1 MKKKNIEIL
10 STIGPSSLNVKMLNY
25 FNNKVDIVRINL
37 SHVTPDKLPN
47 YIKYLKKNSTST
59 ICIDTEGAQIRTKIK
74 KKIKLRKNQIYKF
87 NKDMMPYLYP
97 YEVFNKIKKNDLIS
111 IGFDDLQVRVIKKN
125 LNSFTVKV
133 LNGGLI
139 ETNKGVV
146 VLNRNLKLNFLT
158 ENDVRSIGIAKK
170 FKIKCFA
177 LSFTNDEN
185 DVKKF
190 KKILPNCRRIYKIE
204 SKLGLK
210 NYKKIIKNGD
220 EFLIDRGD
228 LSKETSIFEIPINQ
242 RKIINEANKRKKK
255 IYVAT
260 NFLETMI
267 EKPYPTRAEVNDIYS
282 SLEMGADGLVLAAET
297 AIGNFPIECVLHLK
311 KMIQIF
317 KKKKSSFKKYG

>member
-1 MKKKNIEIL
+1 MKQKNLQIL
-10 STIGPSSLNVKMLNY
+10 STIGPSSLNKKILNY

-37 SHVTPDKLPN
+37 SHVEPIKLPN
-47 YIKYLKKNSTST
+47 YIKFLQKNSTSK
-59 ICIDTEGAQIRTKIK
+59 ICIDTEGAQIRTKTAFK
-74 KKIKLRKNQIYKF
+74 VRLKKNQIFKFYK
-87 NKDMMPYLYP
+87 NMMPYLYP
-97 YEVFNKIKKNDLIS
+97 LEVFDKIKKDDLIS
-111 IGFDDLQVRVIKKN
+111 IGFDDLQVKVIKKTKK
-125 LNSFTVKV
+125 SFSVKV
-133 LNGGLI
+133 LNSGLI

-158 ENDVRSIGIAKK
+158 ENDLKSIAIAKK

-177 LSFTNDEN
+177 LSFTNNEK
-185 DVKKF
+185 DVKNF

-210 NYKKIIKNGD
+210 NFKKIIKNGD

-228 LSKETSIFEIPINQ
+228 LSKETSIFEIPLNQ
-242 RKIINEANKRKKK
+242 RKIIKEANKKKK
-255 IYVAT
+255 KVYVAT

-267 EKPYPTRAEVNDIYS
+267 EKPYPTRAEINDIYS

-297 AIGNFPIECVLHLK
+297 AIGNFPKECVLHLK

-317 KKKKSSFKKYG
+317 KRKNYSSKKYI